1 MPSAEKSSS
10 ASTALEN
17 PAPIVPGSAENT
29 SNENQDEKSVQS
41 QNSIQQVVSI
51 ISNKIRNLE
60 KRKVGEGG
68 GWRAVGGRFHP

>member
-17 PAPIVPGSAENT
+17 PAPIEPRSVENT

-60 KRKVGEGG
+60 KRKVGGAGG
-68 GWRAVGGRFHP
+68 RKAVGWRFHP